1 MRTNLVVWLLIV
13 LVGLHCTLTMSYM
26 GLLPSF
32 VAGTLHGGD
41 PLYGTIM
48 TVFGLGAILGS
59 LALAAF
65 TGRSRRGPWLLW
77 TAVLSGASLIVLGLA
92 RDATL
97 AVVAAFVVGG
107 SQTMFMSV
115 TLALLQ
121 EWARDEY
128 RGRVTSVYNLLSGG
142 PMALMGWGDGGLA
155 DVYPPAFV
163 LIASGLAFV
172 AALALL
178 AGRSL
183 ELRRLLGRAGWTL
196 SAEPVAR

>member
-1 MRTNLVVWLLIV
+1 
-13 LVGLHCTLTMSYM
+13 MSYM

-48 TVFGLGAILGS
+48 TIVGLGAILGS

-65 TGRSRRGPWLLW
+65 TGHSRRGPWLLW
-77 TAVLSGASLIVLGLA
+77 TALLSGASLVVLGFA
-92 RDATL
+92 HDAPR
-97 AVVAAFVVGG
+97 AIAAAFVVGA

-155 DVYPPAFV
+155 DVYPPALV
-163 LIASGLAFV
+163 LVASGLAFV
-172 AALALL
+172 VALGLMAVRWPFMRTLF
-178 AGRSL
+178 GR
-183 ELRRLLGRAGWTL
+183 GGWTL